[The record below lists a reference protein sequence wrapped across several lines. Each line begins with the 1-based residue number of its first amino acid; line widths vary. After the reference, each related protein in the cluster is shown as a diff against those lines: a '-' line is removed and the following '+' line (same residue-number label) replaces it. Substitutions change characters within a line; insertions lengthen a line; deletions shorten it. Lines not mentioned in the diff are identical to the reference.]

1 LGDDELGEAA
11 ADPGILDVTR
21 LAVLAVP
28 AKSSDASAV
37 TGFFSGWSLAIVV
50 ATFLLTLA
58 AAPALA
64 APARASVVEL
74 LLKWMPLIL
83 FGPAGQFGGFA
94 LNILVSFLAMTIG
107 TAFGLLLGIAQVS
120 DSRTLRTA
128 SWAIT
133 QFFRNSPWLALLFF
147 VTFLLP
153 FEFTMLDVKVP
164 MPGWLKATIGLS
176 LPVMGNVS
184 EIVRGAV
191 RSVSAT
197 QWEAAEALAFSRRQT
212 LWMVILPQ
220 TIKRMTPPWMNWYAI
235 LTMSTPLIS
244 IVGVADAMSLAQA
257 ALNAEKHEGLLLPMY
272 AMLLCFFFLY
282 CYPIARMTARLE
294 RRFNVTQ

>member
-1 LGDDELGEAA
+1 MTKLG
-11 ADPGILDVTR
+11 
-21 LAVLAVP
+21 VLTVP
-28 AKSSDASAV
+28 AKRADTPAAV
-37 TGFFSGWSLAIVV
+37 VFFSGWSLAVVV
-50 ATFLLTLA
+50 ATFFLALA

-64 APARASVVEL
+64 APARASAAEL
-74 LLKWMPLIL
+74 LLKWLPLIL

-94 LNILVSFLAMTIG
+94 LNILVSFLAMAIG
-107 TAFGLLLGIAQVS
+107 TAFGLLLGVAQVS
-120 DSRTLRTA
+120 DSRSVRTA
-128 SWAIT
+128 SWAVT

-153 FEFTMLDVKVP
+153 FEFTMFDVKVP

-191 RSVSAT
+191 RSVPAT

-220 TIKRMTPPWMNWYAI
+220 TVKRMTPPWMNWYAI

-244 IVGVADAMSLAQA
+244 IVGVADAMALAQA
-257 ALNAEKHEGLLLPMY
+257 ALNAEKHDGLLLPMY
-272 AMLLCFFFLY
+272 AMLLCFFFVY